1 MFKYDSGIAAC
12 VYALLWFAFCSS
24 VPMVASAQSAIVNT
38 HKPFTLKV
46 RYGANADPAE
56 AGAEGPKARRI
67 ETSVAELDSGR
78 IETRDAVLEYWIDAT
93 GESGDIALSVDFT
106 HAIANGQMH
115 SQTRVLMRAREW
127 KRIAVATDSGT
138 DSTDTVFVRVDPN

>member
-56 AGAEGPKARRI
+56 AGAEGNYDTA
-67 ETSVAELDSGR
+67 D
-78 IETRDAVLEYWIDAT
+78 
-93 GESGDIALSVDFT
+93 GDGPPPPAPS
-106 HAIANGQMH
+106 
-115 SQTRVLMRAREW
+115 S
-127 KRIAVATDSGT
+127 
-138 DSTDTVFVRVDPN
+138 